1 MDMPRSSVRPVE
13 HLIVDAAAFDF
24 SDTDEGD
31 IGDTA
36 FAAFATCEAQ
46 RATPDHDRADRADD
60 VLAFCALLV
69 FQDRRRRTRRGTMPI
84 ALPGL

>member
-1 MDMPRSSVRPVE
+1 MPRSSVRPVE
-13 HLIVDAAAFDF
+13 HLVADATAFDF
-24 SDTDEGD
+24 SEIDEDD

-36 FAAFATCEAQ
+36 FAAFAACEAQ

-60 VLAFCALLV
+60 VLVFCALLV
-69 FQDRRRRTRRGTMPI
+69 FKDRRRKIRRGTMPP